1 MAEGVFRLSVGRI
14 GLGNCYQRN
23 YLFFD
28 CIAQKGKGHC
38 MLFVRELGFIREI
51 RDSIV
56 FSFSDRSNLQ
66 KQNFGSMGQK

>member
-1 MAEGVFRLSVGRI
+1 MAEGVQIVGRI

-28 CIAQKGKGHC
+28 CAVQQGKGRC

-66 KQNFGSMGQK
+66 KQNFGSVGQK